1 MKKKTIILIILIVSL
16 LALFTAIKYQQP
28 SFIFELFSKTKS
40 TNNGKTITHN
50 GETGKTALK
59 VLQKNAKI
67 LTSGTGKNAFIT
79 SINGVKANPKNQY
92 WQLIVNGK
100 SASVGAG
107 SLITK
112 DSDTITW
119 ELTSF

>member
-1 MKKKTIILIILIVSL
+1 MKKIIIIAAIMLVGFVG
-16 LALFTAIKYQQP
+16 LAAAVKYQQP
-28 SFIFELFSKTKS
+28 SIIFDLFSQVES
-40 TNNGKTITHN
+40 TNNGKTVSYK
-50 GETGKTALK
+50 GQTGKTALELLQKSAK
-59 VLQKNAKI
+59 VLM
-67 LTSGTGKNAFIT
+67 SGTGENAFVT
-79 SINGVKANPKNQY
+79 SINGVVANSSNQY
-92 WQLIVNGK
+92 WQLKVNDK